1 MPVCVIQELLPAIV
15 CQQAGTMNIL
25 MQVHHGTDQHCAL
38 SAHKRTI
45 VKLLNFLARSM
56 YAVLLLVL
64 SITPSHGADP
74 ITLPDMGDPSSTEV
88 SPDEEHRLGENLM
101 RWLRRNELI
110 VTDPLIRSYI
120 HSLGYQLVA
129 NSDNS
134 SGSFSFFVVKDPSI
148 NAFAAPGGFIGVHTG
163 LILTTESESE
173 LAAVLAHEVAHIT
186 QKHLARTYESAKKQQ
201 LTTAVALLAAIL
213 IGQNVDQLTEAAIAT
228 SVAANA
234 QLQINFTRANEQEAD
249 YIGISTLA
257 NAGFDPQGMPSFFE
271 RMHKASK
278 LYGTALPEF
287 LSTHPVTVNRIAESR
302 SRARATDIKP
312 GKSNSLYPFIKARIE
327 VQKAT
332 DIQQFI
338 RDSIR
343 TQKSATDKAVHQY
356 TQAIAYLKAGQAEQA
371 MIAITPLINSDAE
384 SILYRIAQ
392 AEIQQAQGQD
402 RQARENF
409 RTLLN
414 LYPYS
419 YPITVHYARNLLLSM
434 QYPLA
439 YKLLQDYRHNRDS
452 DALILDLLSQAASN
466 TGRTAE
472 AYLYLAEHDFLNGDT
487 RSAIT
492 HLNTAAAIKG
502 NDYYLSAQIEAKL
515 KEYKQIALLEK

>member
-1 MPVCVIQELLPAIV
+1 
-15 CQQAGTMNIL
+15 MNWR
-25 MQVHHGTDQHCAL
+25 VFL
-38 SAHKRTI
+38 SRWLFFI
-45 VKLLNFLARSM
+45 
-56 YAVLLLVL
+56 LLVQL
-64 SITPSHGADP
+64 SVTPAYSTDSIA
-74 ITLPDMGDPSSTEV
+74 LPDMGDPSSADIT
-88 SPDEEHRLGENLM
+88 PDEELRLGENLM
-101 RWLRRNELI
+101 RWLRHNDLI
-110 VTDPLIRSYI
+110 VMDPLIQSYT

-134 SGSFSFFVVKDPSI
+134 AESFTFFVVKDPSI

-163 LILTTESESE
+163 LILTTEAESE

-186 QKHLARTYESAKKQQ
+186 QKHMARTYESAKKQQ

-271 RMHKASK
+271 RMQKASK

-302 SRARATDIKP
+302 NRAREIKVKP
-312 GKSNSLYPFIKARIE
+312 LKSNTLYPFIKARIE

-332 DIQQFI
+332 DILQFI
-338 RDSIR
+338 RDHKR
-343 TQKSATDKAVHQY
+343 TEKAVNNKAAYQY
-356 TQAIAYLKAGQAEQA
+356 ALAIAYQKAGQPDKA
-371 MIAITPLINSDAE
+371 MTAISPLVKSDPE
-384 SILYRIAQ
+384 SILYRIAE
-392 AEIQQAQGQD
+392 AEIQQALGMD
-402 RQARENF
+402 KRARENF

-419 YPITVHYARNLLLSM
+419 YAITVHYARNLLLSG
-434 QYPLA
+434 QNSLA
-439 YKLLQDYRHNRDS
+439 YSLLQDYRRNRDS
-452 DALILDLLSQAASN
+452 DILILDLLSKAASN
-466 TGRTAE
+466 TGKTAE

-487 RSAIT
+487 RTAIS
-492 HLNTAAAIKG
+492 HLKTAASIKG
-502 NDYYLSAQIEAKL
+502 IDYYLSSQIDAKL